1 MIIPTHAIDAI
12 KRSQNSPIKKGE
24 LSGGHMSGVEMIT
37 SLVDD
42 ISRMPHQPIKY
53 VREHVRGKATQNL
66 NQIWMDTE
74 MRVWD
79 EQASDF

>member
-1 MIIPTHAIDAI
+1 
-12 KRSQNSPIKKGE
+12 
-24 LSGGHMSGVEMIT
+24 MSGVEMIT